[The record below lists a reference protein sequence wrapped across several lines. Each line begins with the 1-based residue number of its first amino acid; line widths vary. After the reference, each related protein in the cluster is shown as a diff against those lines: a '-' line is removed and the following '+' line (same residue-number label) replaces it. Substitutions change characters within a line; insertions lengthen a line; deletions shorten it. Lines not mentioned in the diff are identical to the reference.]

1 MLDYNIS
8 VMDCW
13 RVDLLQLS
21 DYVEILELADTQRCT
36 LYGSSVYSTRLG
48 LGDFAIRIKLFI
60 LY

>member
-21 DYVEILELADTQRCT
+21 RITSKSLNWPTPIAA
-36 LYGSSVYSTRLG
+36 LYTVAQYNTRLG
-48 LGDFAIRIKLFI
+48 LGDFAIRL
-60 LY
+60 